1 MTGGSGQIADR
12 HKTIRS
18 PVRRVSPL
26 SEDAGS
32 AWRGL
37 LRVPPLPEGAG
48 FARGG
53 AWVSAAA
60 RRRWF
65 PSTRFVLVSAVVRRL
80 RFPLAHHAGFL
91 PCPKARFSACAG
103 CPGSNRCPK
112 TLVFPGAGCSGLHR
126 SRRFGFL
133 PRGACSFSHARRR
146 GSRCMLG
153 AHVSTIARR
162 RWLLH
167 TRAAVSTCIRRC
179 WFLRPRL
186 LLRDDVAA
194 EASAP
199 LALFAEAMRSGG
211 LVQRPGLR
219 PKSSPPLRP
228 FVAPKRA
235 DRSWRTGPRSAIY
248 PAEAE

>member
-1 MTGGSGQIADR
+1 MTGGSGWISDR

-18 PVRRVSPL
+18 PVRLVFPL

-65 PSTRFVLVSAVVRRL
+65 PSTRVVLVSAVVRRL
-80 RFPLAHHAGFL
+80 RFPLARHAGFL
-91 PCPKARFSACAG
+91 PCPKARISAYAG
-103 CPGSNRCPK
+103 CPGSNPRPK
-112 TLVFPGAGCSGLHR
+112 TLVFPGAGCSGLRR

-133 PRGACSFSHARRR
+133 PCGACSSSRARRR

-167 TRAAVSTCIRRC
+167 ARAAVSAGIRRC
-179 WFLRPRL
+179 WFPRPRL
-186 LLRDDVAA
+186 LLRDDVVA
-194 EASAP
+194 EAATP
-199 LALFAEAMRSGG
+199 LDLFAEAPGSGG
-211 LVQRPGLR
+211 LVQRPGIR
-219 PKSSPPLRP
+219 PKPSPPLCP